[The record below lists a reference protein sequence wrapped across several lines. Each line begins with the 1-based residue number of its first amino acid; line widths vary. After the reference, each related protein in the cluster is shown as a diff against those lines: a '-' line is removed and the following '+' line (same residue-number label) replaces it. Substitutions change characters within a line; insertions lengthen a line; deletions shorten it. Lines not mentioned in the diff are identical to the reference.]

1 MAKHMN
7 GNDRCR
13 IGFLLGLRWPVSEI
27 AADRGRPDSTIQREI
42 LNRRVR
48 VSRGYGCSNRVCA
61 NYDTCSRIRGC
72 GNGPKG
78 LFRTTPKCFTVCPEF
93 REAVCT
99 RLGSSPHV
107 CNGCERFHSRQ
118 LKKRLYVADSA
129 QANYTG
135 TLRKSRSGVHP
146 DNDRVAEMNKTLP
159 PCILRNQSVRHVMA
173 CNAEI
178 FKGIAERTVYGY
190 IKAGLFDANASDLPF
205 AGRRKPETRKA
216 ETKTNA
222 KCRVGR
228 THDELIAYRKANPD
242 LSVVEMGTVIGQV
255 GGKALFTFQFNDC
268 GLMLAF
274 LRDAGTAQ
282 TRTRIVNLLREIAG
296 PVFFREIFA
305 IIVTDNGPEFSD
317 PDGIELYR
325 PDPVHNSTKRAPR
338 GIRLFHC
345 DPYCSSQKPHVER
358 NHREVRR
365 ILGHGTSFDALVQQD
380 VDLAMSHVNSHTRD
394 WLGGKPPCGVFVERH
409 GERGKEFLDR
419 LGIRRIPGN
428 QVTLDPI
435 LLGMKSKRHADK
447 VVMERYGVKK
457 SDRIDIEK

>member
-7 GNDRCR
+7 ENDRRR
-13 IGFLLGLRWPVSEI
+13 IEFLLGLRWPVSEI
-27 AADRGRPDSTIQREI
+27 AADRGRPDSTILREI
-42 LNRRVR
+42 LNRRVW

-61 NYDTCSRIRGC
+61 NYDACSRIRGC
-72 GNGPKG
+72 GSDPKR

-99 RLGSSPHV
+99 RLGSSPYV
-107 CNGCERFHSRQ
+107 CNGCGRFHSCP
-118 LKKRLYVADSA
+118 LKKRLYVAESA
-129 QANYTG
+129 QANYPG
-135 TLRKSRSGVHP
+135 TLRESRSGVRP
-146 DNDRVAEMNKTLP
+146 DNERVAEMNKVLS

-173 CNAEI
+173 CNAGTFE
-178 FKGIAERTVYGY
+178 GIAERTVYGY
-190 IKAGLFDANASDLPF
+190 IKAGLFDVKASDLPF
-205 AGRRKPETRKA
+205 AGRRKPGSKKA

-228 THDELIAYRKANPD
+228 THDELVAYRKANPD
-242 LSVVEMGTVIGQV
+242 LAVVEMDTVVGRV
-255 GGKALFTFQFNDC
+255 GGKVLFTFQFNDC

-282 TRTRIVNLLREIAG
+282 TCTRIVNLLWEIAG

-305 IIVTDNGPEFSD
+305 VIVTDNGPEFSD

-325 PDPVHNSTKRAPR
+325 PDPVHNPTKRILR
-338 GIRLFHC
+338 GIRLFYC

-365 ILGHGTSFDALVQQD
+365 ILEHGTSFDALVQQD
-380 VDLAMSHVNSHTRD
+380 VDLAMSHVNSYTRD
-394 WLGGKPPCGVFVERH
+394 WLGGKSPYDAFVERH

-435 LLGMKSKRHADK
+435 LLGMKFKRHADK

-457 SDRIDIEK
+457 SDPVDIVK